1 MKKRS
6 KFGWMELI
14 VGILLILLGMYSM
27 IRPGSMLTGI
37 VMIYGAVAVITGIA
51 DLVFYMRVG
60 HHIGFGP
67 TISLMTGVL
76 SVMTGFMLLVYPGA
90 GKWVL
95 SMLFPIWFI
104 AHCISGLSHLNII
117 RYMAGRFIFYSTMIL
132 NMIGLVLG
140 ILMIFRPVYTIISV
154 GWIIG
159 FYLILLGINS
169 IVIAVGKTGSE
180 W

>member
-6 KFGWMELI
+6 RFGWMELI
-14 VGILLILLGMYSM
+14 VGILLILLGMYS
-27 IRPGSMLTGI
+27 IVRPGSMLTGI

-67 TISLMTGVL
+67 TISLVTGVL

-117 RYMAGRFIFYSTMIL
+117 RYMACRFIFYSTMIL